1 MLSYGVLYTT
11 LQSFARYQYWL
22 PTDRPQCRT
31 HGVCPWDACRMPRQT
46 TQWLSARLCTSDA
59 QGAPTFDLNST
70 NGTLLQP
77 AVFRGV
83 EKNKKKLWHTCVLP
97 TSPLLSQN
105 AAKCFLQPWHPQHA
119 EKICINIFSLR
130 AHRFA
135 IIHFID
141 LAAFL
146 EINVTERG

>member
-70 NGTLLQP
+70 NGTLLPP

-83 EKNKKKLWHTCVLP
+83 EKNKKIYDTPASYLHHPYFPKM
-97 TSPLLSQN
+97 LLNVSYNLDTRSMQKKS
-105 AAKCFLQPWHPQHA
+105 ALTFSVYGLTGLQ
-119 EKICINIFSLR
+119 
-130 AHRFA
+130 
-135 IIHFID
+135 
-141 LAAFL
+141 
-146 EINVTERG
+146 